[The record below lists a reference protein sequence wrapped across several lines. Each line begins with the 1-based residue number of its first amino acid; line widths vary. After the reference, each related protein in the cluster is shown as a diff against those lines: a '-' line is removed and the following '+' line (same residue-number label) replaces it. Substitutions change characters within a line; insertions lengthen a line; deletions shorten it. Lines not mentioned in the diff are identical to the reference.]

1 MQCGIISFISPAATT
16 LSMRSIF
23 RVVFYLRSNYVNKNG
38 QASVMIRIYL
48 NSERTSLGASGVFV
62 SRELWDSK
70 SNKIKGRTSE
80 ALQANLQLENIR
92 AHLSA
97 MYKKMEFDES
107 LSVEL
112 IKSKYLGKQ
121 SEMDSIIDLFDAYIA
136 NQNKLVGISISTTTV
151 KKYDVCK
158 RHFKKFLEENYKRSD
173 LFVKEVNYVTVLDF
187 DVYLR
192 TKARQNPNTANKTMR
207 TFRTIILFGNK
218 LGLFRSDPFIGY
230 KPQSVVHNREF
241 LTDEE
246 LMSIITKEFSLQR
259 LSFVRDVF
267 IFSCF
272 TGLAYIDITMLRYGN
287 IVNMNDRKWIMT
299 NRKKTSVETNILL
312 LEIPEQIISKYRTEE
327 STDESLIF
335 PMLSNQKTNSYLKEI
350 ADLCGIKKNLTFHM
364 ARYREFYKHQ
374 IINRLYCMSIK
385 GGNDKETS
393 ELLYS
398 TLFCHFKE
406 PLFC

>member
-1 MQCGIISFISPAATT
+1 
-16 LSMRSIF
+16 MRSIF

-62 SRELWDSK
+62 SPELWDSK

-121 SEMDSIIDLFDAYIA
+121 SEEMDSIIDLFDAYIA

-158 RHFKKFLEENYKRSD
+158 RHFKKFIEENYKRSD

-207 TFRTIILFGNK
+207 TFRTIILFGSK

-246 LMSIITKEFSLQR
+246 LMSIITKAFSLQR

-364 ARYREFYKHQ
+364 ARHREFYKHQ
-374 IINRLYCMSIK
+374 IIS
-385 GGNDKETS
+385 
-393 ELLYS
+393 
-398 TLFCHFKE
+398 
-406 PLFC
+406 